1 MEIQKTD
8 GRPVVRESALPSHGG
23 FPPVDALRRTFDDAD
38 LARAVL
44 AYRFFYPTVSGMAIF
59 KGSAKVG
66 LVPNGVFGVLDTQ
79 PRHII
84 FTANS
89 DTPYGPILL
98 DLRAGPMIVEVPPGP
113 LIVMAIDVNQRWVAD
128 MGIPGPDG
136 GKGGRHLLLPPDH
149 RGAVPSGY
157 HVSTSSTYRVLVGAR
172 ALPIGGDVKGA
183 FELIRRIQVR
193 PLDPAGP
200 WTEPRWIDLT
210 DKPQDTTPLA
220 CESNIGF
227 WKVLHEVIDS
237 EPPFDGYLPYYG
249 ELAALGIAK
258 GQPFTPDAR
267 AVRLLEEAARIG
279 KAEMCAQSFADRRP
293 DRIVWN
299 DRKWEW
305 AALRSENGEFATPSH
320 LDLEAREKWFYQA
333 IGASPAMFRRQ
344 PGSGSLYWLGARD
357 RMGGYLDGAKSYKLT
372 VPRPIPCQLFWSVT
386 VYDAATRS
394 QIQTTQGK
402 AALRSLFELADLP
415 GSAPAELHFG
425 PQAPAGKEKAWI
437 QTAPG
442 RGWFAY
448 FRLYGPEKP
457 AFDGSWKPGDFE
469 RSGA

>member
-8 GRPVVRESALPSHGG
+8 GRPVVREVALPSNGG
-23 FPPVDALRRTFDDAD
+23 YPAVDALRRTYDDAD
-38 LARAVL
+38 LARAIQ
-44 AYRFFYPTVSGMAIF
+44 AYRFFYPTVSGMALF
-59 KGSAKVG
+59 KGNAKVG

-79 PRHII
+79 PRHVI

-89 DTPYGPILL
+89 DTPYGMISL
-98 DLRAGPMIVEVPPGP
+98 DLRAGPMTVELPAGP
-113 LIVMAIDVNQRWVAD
+113 LIVMAMDVNQRWVAD

-136 GKGGRHLLLPPDH
+136 GKGGRFLLLPPGH

-157 HVSTSSTYRVLVGAR
+157 HVATSTSYRVLVGAR
-172 ALPIGGDVKGA
+172 ALPAGGDVKGA
-183 FELIRRIQVR
+183 LELIRTIQVR
-193 PLDPAGP
+193 PLSPTGT
-200 WTEPRWIDLT
+200 WSEPKWLDLT
-210 DKPQDTTPLA
+210 DKPLDTTPLA
-220 CESNIGF
+220 WENNIGY
-227 WKVLHEVIDS
+227 WKVLHEAIDS
-237 EPPFDGYLPYYG
+237 EPPFEGFQASYG

-258 GQPFTPDAR
+258 GQPFNPDAR

-279 KAEMCAQSFADRRP
+279 KAELCAQAFADRRP
-293 DRIVWN
+293 DRVVWN

-305 AALRSENGEFATPSH
+305 AALRYENGDFITPSH

-333 IGASPAMFRRQ
+333 IGASPAMMRRQ
-344 PGSGSLYWLGARD
+344 PGSGSLYWLGTRD
-357 RMGGYLDGAKSYKLT
+357 RTGAYLDGGKTYKLT
-372 VPRPIPCQLFWSVT
+372 VPRPVPCQLFWSVT

-394 QIQTTQGK
+394 QIQTPQGK

-415 GSAPAELHFG
+415 GAAPVELVFG
-425 PQAPAGKEKAWI
+425 PQAPAGKEQQWI

-469 RSGA
+469 ISAG